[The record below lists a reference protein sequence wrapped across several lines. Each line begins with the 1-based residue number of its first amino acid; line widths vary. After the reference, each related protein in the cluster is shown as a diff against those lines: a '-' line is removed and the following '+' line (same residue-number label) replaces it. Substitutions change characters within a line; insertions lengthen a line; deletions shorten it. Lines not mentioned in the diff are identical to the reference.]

1 MIVEEYGNLLN
12 IGVRGKMKRNY
23 TFKMKSEKG
32 FSLLEVLIS
41 IVLLAVV
48 GTAFL
53 NALVGSSKAMFT
65 ADKMATAKNL
75 AETQM
80 EYVKQQQFAGS
91 YSSDAVPAEYGGY
104 SVVITAQPLRDN
116 NIQKVSILV
125 KFNNTDVFTLED
137 YKVKR

>member
-1 MIVEEYGNLLN
+1 
-12 IGVRGKMKRNY
+12 MKN
-23 TFKMKSEKG
+23 EKG
-32 FSLLEVLIS
+32 FSLIEVLIS

-80 EYVKQQQFAGS
+80 EYVKQQQF
-91 YSSDAVPAEYGGY
+91 SSTYTPDAIPAEYGGY
-104 SVVITAQPLRDN
+104 AAEITAQPTRDG
-116 NIQKVSILV
+116 NIQKVSVLV
-125 KFNNTDVFTLED
+125 KFNNTGVFTLED

>member
-1 MIVEEYGNLLN
+1 MPEAFELSCAGEIWRVYGFD
-12 IGVRGKMKRNY
+12 MKN
-23 TFKMKSEKG
+23 EKG
-32 FSLLEVLIS
+32 FSLIEVLIS

-53 NALVGSSKAMFT
+53 SALAGSSKAMFT

-80 EYVKQQQFAGS
+80 EYVKQQQFS
-91 YSSDAVPAEYGGY
+91 STYSPAAIPVEYGGY
-104 SVVITAQPLRDN
+104 TAEITAQPSRDG
-116 NIQKVSILV
+116 NIQKVSVLV
-125 KFNNTDVFTLED
+125 KFNNTGVFTLED